1 MCKRRDCLNNYC
13 TKYYTS
19 HKYGTWLTDF
29 FWHNFPRLFTPI
41 VVVVGRQCTIIYYD
55 VLLRPPQ
62 APCCY
67 AWALSMTGSWICMT
81 RQRVVN
87 RDMFDFGRV
96 DARWRAQWESS
107 HWKQCV
113 PLNLRWL
120 TRVDARHTRA
130 VRKHLNKRKNPE
142 KSRNWKMSGKSHW
155 CMSEKCNPD
164 ASHNYSSINPSW
176 TISSVV
182 FFETETITLYVVL
195 CPG

>member
-62 APCCY
+62 APLPPLLLFMTW

-81 RQRVVN
+81 RRRASTRRKSRHV
-87 RDMFDFGRV
+87 RFRT
-96 DARWRAQWESS
+96 RWRASTRAVRKLTLKNNVF
-107 HWKQCV
+107 HW
-113 PLNLRWL
+113 
-120 TRVDARHTRA
+120 TRA
-130 VRKHLNKRKNPE
+130 VRKHLKKLSTMQLQTIIVR
-142 KSRNWKMSGKSHW
+142 STD
-155 CMSEKCNPD
+155 SEPCNMFGHPQF
-164 ASHNYSSINPSW
+164 NN
-176 TISSVV
+176 
-182 FFETETITLYVVL
+182 
-195 CPG
+195 